1 MKPNILLITTD
12 QQRWDTLGINGN
24 RLIQTAQLDSM
35 AAKGTNF
42 SHAYSTTPSCIAAR
56 RTILTGQHAAQH
68 GMVGYEDGV
77 EFHPAYTLPGLLGE
91 AGYQTE
97 LVGKL
102 HQYPQRK
109 RYGFDHLVLSETI
122 DHRPGSPYLGQND
135 YVDWLHDAVGGNV
148 DPNLHGIGSNSRL
161 ARPYH
166 LEERYHHT
174 SWVAQEGVKFLTK
187 RRDPSSP
194 WFLHLSFW
202 APHPPL
208 VPPQFYYDFY
218 TRRSERWQPT
228 LGEWSPRT
236 DAVPG
241 NQPDSNAGPFD
252 LETMRNAMAGYYG
265 LVHHVDDSI
274 AFLLN
279 RAFLH
284 GTPQADQPTYII
296 YTSDHG
302 ELLGDHQL
310 FRKVLPY
317 EGSTHVPMFVSSQNI
332 PLIPHAS
339 DELVSLEDIC
349 PTILDMA
356 GVDIPAQVDGRSLL
370 PVIQQ
375 KVPSLD
381 RHVLYGEHSGEH
393 GNHWV
398 IKDRVKYIWY
408 APTHEEQLFDLAVDP
423 GETKDLSADAA
434 RLQPFRQ
441 LLATRLENREDYTYD
456 SGKLE
461 PCANRQPAV
470 FWPSRA

>member
-1 MKPNILLITTD
+1 
-12 QQRWDTLGINGN
+12 
-24 RLIQTAQLDSM
+24 
-35 AAKGTNF
+35 
-42 SHAYSTTPSCIAAR
+42 
-56 RTILTGQHAAQH
+56 
-68 GMVGYEDGV
+68 
-77 EFHPAYTLPGLLGE
+77 
-91 AGYQTE
+91 
-97 LVGKL
+97 
-102 HQYPQRK
+102 
-109 RYGFDHLVLSETI
+109 
-122 DHRPGSPYLGQND
+122 
-135 YVDWLHDAVGGNV
+135 
-148 DPNLHGIGSNSRL
+148 
-161 ARPYH
+161 
-166 LEERYHHT
+166 
-174 SWVAQEGVKFLTK
+174 
-187 RRDPSSP
+187 
-194 WFLHLSFW
+194 
-202 APHPPL
+202 
-208 VPPQFYYDFY
+208 
-218 TRRSERWQPT
+218 
-228 LGEWSPRT
+228 
-236 DAVPG
+236 
-241 NQPDSNAGPFD
+241 
-252 LETMRNAMAGYYG
+252 
-265 LVHHVDDSI
+265 
-274 AFLLN
+274 
-279 RAFLH
+279 
-284 GTPQADQPTYII
+284 
-296 YTSDHG
+296 
-302 ELLGDHQL
+302 
-310 FRKVLPY
+310 
-317 EGSTHVPMFVSSQNI
+317 VPMFVSSQNI